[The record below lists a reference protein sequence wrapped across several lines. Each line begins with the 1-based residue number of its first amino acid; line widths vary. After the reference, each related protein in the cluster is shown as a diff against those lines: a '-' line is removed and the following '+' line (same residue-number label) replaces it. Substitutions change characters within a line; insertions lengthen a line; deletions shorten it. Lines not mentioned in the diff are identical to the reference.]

1 MPPPLAKKQKLLADA
16 QKRFARGHYRESAT
30 LYAELLRLEPKN
42 PGVIFNLGSA
52 LMLAGDPSSGVR
64 HIARAVA
71 MKPGEAEYLAQ
82 LSIAQRQL
90 GKLDDAD
97 RASAQAVEADAAN
110 PFANWA
116 RADFLRIAGRYREA
130 FDLLDPLA
138 SPDADATLLIVYAGV
153 ARRFGKADEAVER
166 LRAVAAR
173 EGLASN
179 TKAEAL
185 FALGDLLDKLG
196 RYDEAF
202 EAFDGANTLRRRP
215 YPADELPGQIDAMIG
230 AWSPERLASLP
241 RSTIADE
248 RPLFVVGMMRSGSTL
263 CEQILSSHPAVFP
276 GGELDFMRD
285 AHENL
290 LGRHGGDLAAAAEA
304 GAITE
309 KSLTRTGKAYL
320 QKIQKLAGRDAQRIT
335 DKMPYNWR
343 HLGLISL
350 MFPNARVVH
359 TVRDPLDTCLSCYF
373 HEFHGSHEYA
383 QDLRALGVYAR
394 ETRRMMGHWKAAL
407 GIPIHDLVYEDL
419 LDGQERV
426 TRELIGFVG
435 LEWDDACL
443 RFHENRR
450 AAVTHSNE
458 QVRETL
464 FTTSRARHMNYDTHI
479 GALRSALA
487 GTPA

>member
-1 MPPPLAKKQKLLADA
+1 
-16 QKRFARGHYRESAT
+16 
-30 LYAELLRLEPKN
+30 
-42 PGVIFNLGSA
+42 
-52 LMLAGDPSSGVR
+52 
-64 HIARAVA
+64 
-71 MKPGEAEYLAQ
+71 
-82 LSIAQRQL
+82 
-90 GKLDDAD
+90 
-97 RASAQAVEADAAN
+97 
-110 PFANWA
+110 
-116 RADFLRIAGRYREA
+116 
-130 FDLLDPLA
+130 
-138 SPDADATLLIVYAGV
+138 
-153 ARRFGKADEAVER
+153 
-166 LRAVAAR
+166 
-173 EGLASN
+173 
-179 TKAEAL
+179 
-185 FALGDLLDKLG
+185 
-196 RYDEAF
+196 
-202 EAFDGANTLRRRP
+202 
-215 YPADELPGQIDAMIG
+215 
-230 AWSPERLASLP
+230 
-241 RSTIADE
+241 
-248 RPLFVVGMMRSGSTL
+248 
-263 CEQILSSHPAVFP
+263 
-276 GGELDFMRD
+276 
-285 AHENL
+285 
-290 LGRHGGDLAAAAEA
+290 
-304 GAITE
+304 
-309 KSLTRTGKAYL
+309 
-320 QKIQKLAGRDAQRIT
+320 
-335 DKMPYNWR
+335 
-343 HLGLISL
+343 